1 MVKIRVKSESGYYQ
15 KILSGNKTE
24 VFDEI
29 YWFAVE
35 IGESLYL
42 EIIEGS
48 I

>member
-15 KILSGNKTE
+15 KILSGNKTD
-24 VFDEI
+24 VLNEI